1 VEEIAIKHKSTL
13 LNFDNL
19 KFNCIHMNPLGTS
32 IAIVLILVSGFGA
45 NSQTPQ
51 AYRALLQP
59 DQSIPIPKL
68 TFDAK
73 DDSVITASATSSN
86 HDFDALVGKWKMY
99 HRRLNKRLENC
110 KDWTEFTSVDTNY
123 LILDGKADMDIYR
136 TTEMPGMEGKMFEG
150 VTMRLF
156 NPTTRLWS
164 LYWVASDRG
173 VLDPPMDGSFNN
185 GIGHF
190 FAKDTY
196 NGKPVIVM
204 FRWDFRDKTK
214 LIWSQAFSPDKGK
227 TWEWNWVNV
236 SVR

>member
-1 VEEIAIKHKSTL
+1 MSQLLRFFFVPLAML
-13 LNFDNL
+13 LNFGA
-19 KFNCIHMNPLGTS
+19 IGQMQTS
-32 IAIVLILVSGFGA
+32 YA
-45 NSQTPQ
+45 
-51 AYRALLQP
+51 AYLQP
-59 DQSIPIPKL
+59 DKSIPIPKL
-68 TFDAK
+68 AFDAK
-73 DDSVITASATSSN
+73 DELVITASGTSSN
-86 HDFDALVGKWKMY
+86 HDFEMLAGKWKMY

-136 TTEMPGMEGKMFEG
+136 TTEMPGMEGKLFEG

-156 NPTTRLWS
+156 NPATRLWS
-164 LYWVASDRG
+164 LYWVASNKG
-173 VLDPPMDGSFNN
+173 VLDPPMVGSFQN

-190 FAKDTY
+190 FAKDMY

-204 FRWDFRDKTK
+204 FRWDFRDRDK

-236 SVR
+236 SVRK